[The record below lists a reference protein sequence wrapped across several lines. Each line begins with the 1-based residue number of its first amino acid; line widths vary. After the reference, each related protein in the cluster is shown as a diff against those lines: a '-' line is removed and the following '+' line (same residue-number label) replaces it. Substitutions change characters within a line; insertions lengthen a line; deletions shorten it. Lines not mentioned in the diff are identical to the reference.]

1 MGSRF
6 VDWSFCA
13 HYSSSL
19 VLLFLLL
26 FCFVFSRKLLSY
38 LARHTFHLR
47 NGVRH
52 KLLLRKDE
60 WKIWIGY
67 TPYRTKVVGEW
78 KSQKKGRKPN
88 RNLLAWKNHPLVK
101 CSEAERFSQ
110 NFHWKILSKLSRVS
124 DIVWRFKRLQ
134 ELNKKIYMLMSLTL
148 YCNQIK

>member
-1 MGSRF
+1 MYWNFTLALDSNGSFLQQMGSRF

-13 HYSSSL
+13 HYSSFL
-19 VLLFLLL
+19 VVLFLLL

-67 TPYRTKVVGEW
+67 TPYRTKVFGEW
-78 KSQKKGRKPN
+78 KSQKKRKK
-88 RNLLAWKNHPLVK
+88 AKSEFISIKNHPLVK
-101 CSEAERFSQ
+101 CSEAEQFSQ
-110 NFHWKILSKLSRVS
+110 NFHWKILSKLLRVS
-124 DIVWRFKRLQ
+124 DIV
-134 ELNKKIYMLMSLTL
+134 
-148 YCNQIK
+148 

>member
-1 MGSRF
+1 MYWNFTLALDSNGSFLQQMGSRF

-13 HYSSSL
+13 HYSLSL

-67 TPYRTKVVGEW
+67 TPYRTKVFGEW
-78 KSQKKGRKPN
+78 KSQKKRKK
-88 RNLLAWKNHPLVK
+88 AKSEFISIKNHPLVK
-101 CSEAERFSQ
+101 CSEAEQFSQ

-124 DIVWRFKRLQ
+124 VIV
-134 ELNKKIYMLMSLTL
+134 
-148 YCNQIK
+148 